1 MNFYAKSMKVI
12 VDGQE
17 LDVFIASVD
26 GKGTL
31 EGKKFDLDIER
42 EDGLFYH
49 LEKNGKIYNVQV
61 LPGDD
66 EKKPKIRVNGLSY
79 DAELIDKYDELVK
92 RLGMEKF
99 TKVEIKELKSPM
111 PGLVMKLDVKV
122 GDVIEK
128 GHPIMILEA
137 MKMENVI
144 KSRGEGKIAKIHI
157 KEGQA
162 VEKNELLIS
171 FE

>member
-1 MNFYAKSMKVI
+1 MRVI

-17 LDVFIASVD
+17 LNVHVD
-26 GKGTL
+26 SIEGKGNL
-31 EGKKFDLDIER
+31 EGNAFDFDISKQN
-42 EDGLFYH
+42 GHFYH
-49 LEKNGKIYNVQV
+49 LEKDGKTYNVQV

-66 EKKPKIRVNGLSY
+66 AKKPKIRVNGLVY
-79 DAELIDKYDELVK
+79 DTELIDKYDELVK
-92 RLGMEKF
+92 SLGMEKF

-111 PGLVMKLDVKV
+111 PGLVIKLDVKV
-122 GDVIEK
+122 GDTIAK
-128 GHPIMILEA
+128 GDPIMILEA

-144 KSRGEGKIAKIHI
+144 KSRGEGKIASITV

-162 VEKNELLIS
+162 VEKNELLVS

>member
-1 MNFYAKSMKVI
+1 MRVI

-17 LDVFIASVD
+17 LKVHIDSID

-31 EGKKFDLDIER
+31 EGVPFDLDISKIGDQFYRLER
-42 EDGLFYH
+42 G
-49 LEKNGKIYNVQV
+49 GKIYNVQV
-61 LPGDD
+61 LPGDE
-66 EKKPKIRVNGLSY
+66 EKKPKIRVNGLAY
-79 DAELIDKYDELVK
+79 DTELIDKYDDLVK
-92 RLGMEKF
+92 SLGMEKF

-111 PGLVMKLDVKV
+111 PGLVIKLDVKV
-122 GDVIEK
+122 GDMIAK
-128 GHPIMILEA
+128 GDPIMILEA

-144 KSRGEGKIAKIHI
+144 KSRGDGKIAQVHV

-162 VEKNELLIS
+162 VEKNELLVS

>member
-1 MNFYAKSMKVI
+1 MRVI
-12 VDGQE
+12 VEGQE
-17 LDVFIASVD
+17 LNVHVD
-26 GKGTL
+26 SIEGKGTL
-31 EGKKFDLDIER
+31 DEKRFDLDISKSNGHFYRLER
-42 EDGLFYH
+42 G
-49 LEKNGKIYNVQV
+49 GKVYNVQV

-66 EKKPKIRVNGLSY
+66 EKKPKVRVNGLAY
-79 DAELIDKYDELVK
+79 NVELIDKYDELVK
-92 RLGMEKF
+92 SLGMEKF

-111 PGLVMKLDVKV
+111 PGLVIKLDVKE
-122 GDVIEK
+122 GDVIAK
-128 GHPIMILEA
+128 GDPIMILEA

-144 KSRGEGKIAKIHI
+144 KSRGEGKISKLLV

>member
-1 MNFYAKSMKVI
+1 MRVI

-17 LDVFIASVD
+17 RNVNIDSIEGKGRLDNKEFDIEISKEEDLFYRLERD
-26 GKGTL
+26 GKV
-31 EGKKFDLDIER
+31 
-42 EDGLFYH
+42 
-49 LEKNGKIYNVQV
+49 YNVQV
-61 LPGDD
+61 LPGDN

-79 DAELIDKYDELVK
+79 TIELIDKYDELIK
-92 RLGMEKF
+92 SLGMEKF

-111 PGLVMKLDVKV
+111 PGLVIKLDVKV
-122 GDVIEK
+122 GDDIVK
-128 GHPIMILEA
+128 GDPIMILEA

-144 KSRGEGKIAKIHI
+144 KSRGEGKVAEVFV

-162 VEKNELLIS
+162 VEKNELLIR

>member
-1 MNFYAKSMKVI
+1 MRVI

-17 LDVFIASVD
+17 LNVHVD
-26 GKGTL
+26 SIEGKGTL
-31 EGKKFDLDIER
+31 EEVKFDFDISKN
-42 EDGLFYH
+42 DGLFYR
-49 LEKNGKIYNVQV
+49 LEREGKTYNVQV

-66 EKKPKIRVNGLSY
+66 EKKPKVRVNGLAY
-79 DAELIDKYDELVK
+79 DVELIDKYDDLVK
-92 RLGMEKF
+92 SLGMEKF

-111 PGLVMKLDVKV
+111 PGLVIKLDVKE
-122 GDVIEK
+122 GDVIAK
-128 GHPIMILEA
+128 GDSIMILEA

-144 KSRGEGKIAKIHI
+144 KSRGEGKISKLLV